1 MNDLAGRAENSR
13 LYFSVFTVYLFTG
26 LYPILFSGYGE
37 RGDGPVKGG
46 FRRLMDMF
54 ECGDPLAD
62 HIFMVSM
69 VSLAVLAAVVILLV
83 LVHIRRRKRS
93 ESLAKE
99 IMEDCRTGSRR
110 TGSL

>member
-1 MNDLAGRAENSR
+1 M
-13 LYFSVFTVYLFTG
+13 
-26 LYPILFSGYGE
+26 
-37 RGDGPVKGG
+37 KGG
-46 FRRLMDMF
+46 FRRLLDMF

-69 VSLAVLAAVVILLV
+69 VSLAVLAAVVVLLV

-99 IMEDCRTGSRR
+99 IMEDCRAGSRW